1 MKEVLFMFTFADPN
15 PPIIERAILW
25 GDAEE
30 KYADKFM
37 IVTNTYVEAAELY
50 GDILA
55 ILSPSEY
62 ADLDK
67 PKPMC
72 PKYGVWKGIG
82 LKSEGLGAVGFY
94 M

>member
-1 MKEVLFMFTFADPN
+1 MFTFADPN

-25 GDAEE
+25 GDAQE

-37 IVTNTYVEAAELY
+37 IVTNTYVEDAELY

-55 ILSPSEY
+55 IFSPNDY
-62 ADLDK
+62 ADLEK
-67 PKPMC
+67 PKPLC
-72 PKYGVWKGIG
+72 PKYGIWKGIG
-82 LKSEGLGAVGFY
+82 LLSEGHGRVGFC